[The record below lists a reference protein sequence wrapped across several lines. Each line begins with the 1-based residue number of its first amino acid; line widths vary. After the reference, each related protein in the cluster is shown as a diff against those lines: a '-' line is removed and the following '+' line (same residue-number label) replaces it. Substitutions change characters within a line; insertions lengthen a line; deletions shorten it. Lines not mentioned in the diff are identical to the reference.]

1 MADRINV
8 ALPAALAAAKPLP
21 RIAAVPAKP
30 SADETKDGTAVPS
43 RSGNSSRL
51 VNTVAA
57 QTAMSPARQVS
68 TAQVPRAVAAQRAAT
83 QTSRATT
90 PARTNTGGIAS
101 AAPQVRQAVQ
111 SAQRAP
117 LTRDTAGNIVSTRP
131 TALPSRDQN
140 NMADNRF
147 GMVRQVDA
155 DYGVG
160 GSSRNPIGKSV
171 YARGGGI
178 EGPVEIPKTFT
189 IAVNDTG
196 TQAISLTTALASAD
210 QAITGSER
218 YIYQLSLSANVSGSI
233 PTGFDANSLQANIL
247 SGSRVQILVGGVI
260 KAIYGTQQLLDT
272 NFIQRGLDV
281 DIYPDPG
288 NFASTSFVLEKPS
301 QFFPAAGAGLTYN
314 FFGNLNTY
322 WSNPGAIKL

>member
-1 MADRINV
+1 MADQ
-8 ALPAALAAAKPLP
+8 LAIKPI

-30 SADETKDGTAVPS
+30 SADEAKDGTAVPS

-51 VNTVAA
+51 VNTTAM
-57 QTAMSPARQVS
+57 QTAMAPARQAN

-83 QTSRATT
+83 QTSRATV
-90 PARTNTGGIAS
+90 PART
-101 AAPQVRQAVQ
+101 AAATPQVRQAVQ
-111 SAQRAP
+111 SASRAP

>member
-1 MADRINV
+1 MADQLRIQPV
-8 ALPAALAAAKPLP
+8 
-21 RIAAVPAKP
+21 RIAAIPAKP
-30 SADETKDGTAVPS
+30 SADEAKDGTAVPS

-51 VNTVAA
+51 MQTAAA
-57 QTAMSPARQVS
+57 QTAMSPARQVN
-68 TAQVPRAVAAQRAAT
+68 TAQIPRAVAAQRTTA
-83 QTSRATT
+83 QTSRATL
-90 PARTNTGGIAS
+90 PARTP
-101 AAPQVRQAVQ
+101 AAPPQVRSAVQ
-111 SAQRAP
+111 SASRAP

-131 TALPSRDQN
+131 TALPSRDQ

-189 IAVNDTG
+189 VAVTDAG
-196 TQAISLTTALASAD
+196 TQAISLTAALAAAD

-247 SGSRVQILVGGVI
+247 SGSRVQVLVGGVI

-288 NFASTSFVLEKPS
+288 NFASVSFVLEKPG
-301 QFFPAAGAGLTYN
+301 QFFPAAGVGLTYN